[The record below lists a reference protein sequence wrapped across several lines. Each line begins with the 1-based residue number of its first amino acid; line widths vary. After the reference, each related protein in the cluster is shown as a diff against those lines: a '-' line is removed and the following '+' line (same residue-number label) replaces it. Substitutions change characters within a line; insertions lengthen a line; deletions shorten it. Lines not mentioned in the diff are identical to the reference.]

1 METDAQPAADP
12 PKDRKTYNGI
22 EHFPNMQMGL
32 AHYRT
37 LDAGIGRWLQVDP
50 EAELFYSMSPYCSM
64 GNNPILYDDPNGDAI
79 PIIFFAGAAIIGGG
93 QNIYANWDK
102 IVENPWSALGYGLS
116 GAAGGAVSVVNPVL
130 GGTIAAGGNII
141 TDAATGN
148 IPDFN
153 NFQDVLGY
161 TAGNALDGLAVGGAG
176 SIAKSG
182 LNGLKHLGL
191 DLTPDLALGAID
203 NASSLAYDLG
213 FDIARDKSG
222 EWIIDKATE
231 EFLTLATGS
240 PVSVIAKAPNHYLRS
255 FRSIGATVSSRN
267 GAAKIWD
274 INGPNTTAKWQ
285 AKDGRTYS
293 QFGSDGTVWSKSTSN
308 HADYF
313 KVYDKK
319 NNHLIW
325 KRDADRYGNYIDP
338 SKKHKGS
345 KGRIINLKALK
356 KIF

>member
-1 METDAQPAADP
+1 M
-12 PKDRKTYNGI
+12 
-22 EHFPNMQMGL
+22 
-32 AHYRT
+32 
-37 LDAGIGRWLQVDP
+37 
-50 EAELFYSMSPYCSM
+50 
-64 GNNPILYDDPNGDAI
+64 
-79 PIIFFAGAAIIGGG
+79 
-93 QNIYANWDK
+93 
-102 IVENPWSALGYGLS
+102 
-116 GAAGGAVSVVNPVL
+116 NPVL

-255 FRSIGATVSSRN
+255 FRSIGATATSGLGIHGNSVNSTRPTQVYEHTFKSGNTYTGVGDVNGNRASHSARRLSRKYNDPLVSSKTTTLPTRSQAYGVEQVRIEMN
-267 GAAKIWD
+267 G
-274 INGPNTTAKWQ
+274 G
-285 AKDGRTYS
+285 
-293 QFGSDGTVWSKSTSN
+293 VKSTRNYNRRNSPGL
-308 HADYF
+308 
-313 KVYDKK
+313 KIIKK
-319 NNHLIW
+319 LL
-325 KRDADRYGNYIDP
+325 R
-338 SKKHKGS
+338 
-345 KGRIINLKALK
+345 
-356 KIF
+356 